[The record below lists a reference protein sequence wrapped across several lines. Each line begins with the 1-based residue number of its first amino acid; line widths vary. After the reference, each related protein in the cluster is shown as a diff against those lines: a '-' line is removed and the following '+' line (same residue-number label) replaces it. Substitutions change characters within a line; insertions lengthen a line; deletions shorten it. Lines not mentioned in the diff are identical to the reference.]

1 MIAGPMHLELERL
14 VDVVKDE
21 LAVKAANKHVRLKLN
36 LGADRNIPAK
46 RVPALRP
53 EVKRLLETL

>member
-1 MIAGPMHLELERL
+1 MHLELERL